1 MRQIL
6 DGPKPKFFK
15 VSNIQLA
22 MKVQLVLHNS
32 QTITVLYQIELSV
45 SLYSLDF
52 QMLDSRKL
60 IGMNTRKLK
69 MKTNLM
75 MGDMVHEY

>member
-22 MKVQLVLHNS
+22 KKVQLVLHNS
-32 QTITVLYQIELSV
+32 QTIIVPYLIGLSV

-52 QMLDSRKL
+52 QKLDSSNL
-60 IGMNTRKLK
+60 MGMNTRKVK
-69 MKTNLM
+69 MKINLM
-75 MGDMVHEY
+75 MEDMVHE